1 VLNNILFFS
10 QLRNSSCFDI
20 LIAERLLKL
29 RMTNTNNLDLINKTS
44 IALLLM
50 LVVKVLQNNDIPGT
64 MTTNHSEQELF
75 LN

>member
-1 VLNNILFFS
+1 
-10 QLRNSSCFDI
+10 
-20 LIAERLLKL
+20 
-29 RMTNTNNLDLINKTS
+29 MTNTNNLDLINKTS